1 MLGILK
7 SRRIKSMKKTY
18 LKHGNKNGTDLFIAC
33 LSVAC
38 MSLSLVACG
47 QSGALYIP
55 KTPEAAQRS
64 TIGDV
69 LTKPASTTSPVPTL
83 APASPAPAQ

>member
-1 MLGILK
+1 
-7 SRRIKSMKKTY
+7 MKNTY
-18 LKHGNKNGTDLFIAC
+18 LKHGNKNRTNVFIAC
-33 LSVAC
+33 ISIAC
-38 MSLSLVACG
+38 VSLSLVACG

-69 LTKPASTTSPVPTL
+69 LTKPANTTTTTPSPTAPTT
-83 APASPAPAQ
+83 APATPAPAK

>member
-1 MLGILK
+1 
-7 SRRIKSMKKTY
+7 MKNTF
-18 LKHGNKNGTDLFIAC
+18 LKHGNKNRTNMFIAC
-33 LSVAC
+33 LSIAC
-38 MSLSLVACG
+38 VSLSLVACG

-69 LTKPASTTSPVPTL
+69 LTKPASTAPTQTAPT
-83 APASPAPAQ
+83 APATPAPAQ